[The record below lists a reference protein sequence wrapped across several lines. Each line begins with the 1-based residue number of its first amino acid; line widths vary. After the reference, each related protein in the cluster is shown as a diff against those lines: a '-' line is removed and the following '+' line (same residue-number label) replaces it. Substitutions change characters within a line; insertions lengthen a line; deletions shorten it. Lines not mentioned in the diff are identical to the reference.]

1 MRRRS
6 EDDSDGVRWAEDT
19 EWELMILLLFL
30 LEKEEEEVA
39 EEEEESALDLDDSDA
54 FCTTASAE
62 EVRSL
67 PNSCDDVISLE
78 RSTSCKA
85 FFHLL

>member
-1 MRRRS
+1 M
-6 EDDSDGVRWAEDT
+6 
-19 EWELMILLLFL
+19 MLLLFL

-39 EEEEESALDLDDSDA
+39 EEEEEEESALDLDDSDA